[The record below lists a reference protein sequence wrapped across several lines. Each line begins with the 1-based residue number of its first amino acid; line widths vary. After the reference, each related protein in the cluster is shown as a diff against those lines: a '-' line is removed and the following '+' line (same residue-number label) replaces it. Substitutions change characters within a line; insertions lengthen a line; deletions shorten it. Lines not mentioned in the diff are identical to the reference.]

1 MGEQSDG
8 DDLLAGLNPQQAQA
22 VTHPEGPVL
31 VVAGAGSGKTRV
43 LTHRIAYLVQ
53 KRGVR
58 PYNILAITFTNR
70 AAAEMRERVE
80 GLIGG
85 TRGMWVLTFHA
96 ACGRILR
103 RDAERLGYRSNFT
116 IYDDAD
122 QVRVV
127 KSCLETLDRDPKRFP
142 PRGIHSRISAEKNR
156 LVDAAGFR
164 EQAGT
169 FYDEIVADVFELYER
184 RLHEANAMDFDDL
197 LVKTVELLEGYP
209 EARAEWQDRFRHLLV
224 DEYQDTNHAQ
234 YRFIQAIGE
243 RTRNVFVVGDSD
255 QSVYSWRGADIQ
267 NILGFEKD
275 FPDAET
281 IRLEQNYRS
290 TQTILDAANAVI
302 EHNEGRLEK
311 HLWSDLGR
319 GEPVRVIEVDD
330 EHSEARLVAGRISQ
344 MLENGSAA
352 REVAVFYRT
361 NAQSR
366 VLEDLLVRM
375 SIPYQVIGGPRFY
388 ERAEIKDAM
397 AYLQLLDNLANEV
410 ALRRIINTPK
420 RGIGSTTVE
429 KIATLASTAGT
440 SMWETIATMEPGTLP
455 TAAERALFGFRGLI
469 DDLRERVA
477 DCGVGDAAEAVIERS
492 GMVEA
497 FEAERTVESQ
507 GRVENLQELVGV
519 AREYTAQSEDP
530 SLTGFLQEVSLVADA
545 DSVELDERG
554 KVTLMTLHNAKGLEF
569 ENVFVTGMEQN
580 LFPHA
585 RSIEE
590 NNLEEERRLF
600 YVAITRARQRLT
612 LAYARQRTIFGNRG
626 YALPSQFLDEIPADL
641 TRRERAGGEYGRPM
655 SSSYGGRS
663 GSGSG
668 SRDWGGR
675 AAVARGG
682 YGSSTTPAGSTGVA
696 PREDVPTLSVGDGV
710 RHKELGDGVVL
721 AVPDGGQVV
730 VRFAADGSERRLLL
744 AYAPLDRID

>member
-1 MGEQSDG
+1 M
-8 DDLLAGLNPQQAQA
+8 
-22 VTHPEGPVL
+22 
-31 VVAGAGSGKTRV
+31 
-43 LTHRIAYLVQ
+43 
-53 KRGVR
+53 
-58 PYNILAITFTNR
+58 
-70 AAAEMRERVE
+70 
-80 GLIGG
+80 
-85 TRGMWVLTFHA
+85 
-96 ACGRILR
+96 
-103 RDAERLGYRSNFT
+103 
-116 IYDDAD
+116 
-122 QVRVV
+122 
-127 KSCLETLDRDPKRFP
+127 
-142 PRGIHSRISAEKNR
+142 
-156 LVDAAGFR
+156 
-164 EQAGT
+164 
-169 FYDEIVADVFELYER
+169 
-184 RLHEANAMDFDDL
+184 
-197 LVKTVELLEGYP
+197 
-209 EARAEWQDRFRHLLV
+209 
-224 DEYQDTNHAQ
+224 
-234 YRFIQAIGE
+234 
-243 RTRNVFVVGDSD
+243 
-255 QSVYSWRGADIQ
+255 
-267 NILGFEKD
+267 
-275 FPDAET
+275 
-281 IRLEQNYRS
+281 
-290 TQTILDAANAVI
+290 
-302 EHNEGRLEK
+302 
-311 HLWSDLGR
+311 
-319 GEPVRVIEVDD
+319 IEVDD

-519 AREYTAQSEDP
+519 AREYEAQSEDP

-696 PREDVPTLSVGDGV
+696 PREDVPDAV
-710 RHKELGDGVVL
+710 RRRRRAAQGARRRGRPRRPGRRPGRRAIRGGRLGAAPAPGL
-721 AVPDGGQVV
+721 RAARPHRLREPRAVPLPCRSRGRLAQLGEHQLDKLGVTGSSPVSPTSQKAPHSAGFS
-730 VRFAADGSERRLLL
+730 RFRGSASRPVFTPNRHLNVTARGRRRRP
-744 AYAPLDRID
+744 ASPTRRSPRRAPGARRSGRSSARWYP

>member
-1 MGEQSDG
+1 
-8 DDLLAGLNPQQAQA
+8 
-22 VTHPEGPVL
+22 
-31 VVAGAGSGKTRV
+31 
-43 LTHRIAYLVQ
+43 
-53 KRGVR
+53 
-58 PYNILAITFTNR
+58 
-70 AAAEMRERVE
+70 
-80 GLIGG
+80 
-85 TRGMWVLTFHA
+85 
-96 ACGRILR
+96 
-103 RDAERLGYRSNFT
+103 
-116 IYDDAD
+116 
-122 QVRVV
+122 
-127 KSCLETLDRDPKRFP
+127 
-142 PRGIHSRISAEKNR
+142 
-156 LVDAAGFR
+156 
-164 EQAGT
+164 
-169 FYDEIVADVFELYER
+169 
-184 RLHEANAMDFDDL
+184 
-197 LVKTVELLEGYP
+197 
-209 EARAEWQDRFRHLLV
+209 
-224 DEYQDTNHAQ
+224 
-234 YRFIQAIGE
+234 
-243 RTRNVFVVGDSD
+243 VVGDAD
-255 QSVYSWRGADIQ
+255 QSVYSWRGADIE

-311 HLWSDLGR
+311 HLWSELGR
-319 GEPVRVIEVDD
+319 GDPVRVIEVDD
-330 EHSEARLVAGRISQ
+330 EHSEARMVASRISQ

-397 AYLQLLDNLANEV
+397 SYLQLLDNPANEV

-440 SMWETIATMEPGTLP
+440 SMFETIATMEPGTLP

-477 DCGVGDAAEAVIERS
+477 DCGVGDAVEATIERS
-492 GMVEA
+492 GMIDA
-497 FEAERTVESQ
+497 YEAERTVEAT
-507 GRVENLQELVGV
+507 GRVENLRELVGV
-519 AREYTAQSEDP
+519 AREYETQSEDP

-545 DSVELDERG
+545 DSLEIDERG

-569 ENVFVTGMEQN
+569 ENVFVIGMEQN

-600 YVAITRARQRLT
+600 YVAITRARERLT
-612 LAYARQRTIFGNRG
+612 LSYARQRTIFGNRG

-641 TRRERAGGEYGRPM
+641 TRRERAAGEYGRPM

-663 GSGSG
+663 GGA

-682 YGSSTTPAGSTGVA
+682 YGSSTQPAGATGVM
-696 PREDVPTLSVGDGV
+696 PRDEVPNLSVGDGV
-710 RHKELGDGVVL
+710 RHKELGEGVVI
-721 AVPDGGQVV
+721 AIPDGGQVV

-744 AYAPLDRID
+744 AYAPLDRIE